1 MKLGNSLVKK
11 IVKNII
17 SAIEESGLY
26 EITIAIYLLEK
37 QAYIFNLPTEM
48 KKTVAILFILILI
61 SGCKKTVQQVVGDAI
76 LQAMTDGQWAITSF
90 TQNGTDITTSFS
102 GYKFKYYSNKT
113 VDAIKNGTLETTG
126 SWDGDATTM
135 TTSANFSGVTAPLS
149 LVNGTWHIT
158 NNSWTYIAVTQTNG
172 SETKTMRL
180 DKQ

>member
-1 MKLGNSLVKK
+1 MKR
-11 IVKNII
+11 IVVI
-17 SAIEESGLY
+17 L
-26 EITIAIYLLEK
+26 
-37 QAYIFNLPTEM
+37 
-48 KKTVAILFILILI
+48 AILTLI

-113 VDAIKNGTLETTG
+113 VDAIKNGSLETTG
-126 SWDGDATTM
+126 TWDGDATTM
-135 TTSANFSGVTAPLS
+135 TTSANFSGVSTPLS

-158 NNSWTYIAVTQTNG
+158 NNSWTYITVTQTNG